1 MLDVGVWERPDVV
14 DKEMPVLCVDVANVW
29 SVVLVQWVMEVVLH
43 VSKARDTA

>member
-14 DKEMPVLCVDVANVW
+14 DKEMPALCVDVANVW